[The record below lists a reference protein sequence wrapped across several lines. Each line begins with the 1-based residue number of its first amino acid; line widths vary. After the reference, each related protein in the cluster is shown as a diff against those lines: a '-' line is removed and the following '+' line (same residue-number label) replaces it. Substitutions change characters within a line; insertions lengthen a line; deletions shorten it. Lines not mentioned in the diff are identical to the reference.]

1 MPNDDGSAMGS
12 FEFLVEGRPDMIT
25 RLIVILG
32 LKTLTIAQR
41 YLHVSPEHQ
50 PQAADRLVTRKRGTG
65 SGTSEVTVA
74 SGSDVTTEEKW
85 WTGGELN
92 SRHRD
97 FQSRRHASA

>member
-50 PQAADRLVTRKRGTG
+50 PQAADRLVTRKRD
-65 SGTSEVTVA
+65 TSAQVAPEVA
-74 SGSDVTTEEKW
+74 PAGD
-85 WTGGELN
+85 
-92 SRHRD
+92 
-97 FQSRRHASA
+97 RRKRE